1 MQRKANR
8 LLLLLIGAALAACQ
22 ATTEQ
27 GSSGAEEE
35 FYDIPPSKV
44 DVPPPD
50 PEPIQYTEAEL
61 GVGNLGPV
69 DYAEET
75 VSYEEE
81 YVGETDAGVSE
92 PDEYYDYPTET
103 VEYSE
108 EDLGV
113 ADTGISEPEEYY
125 DYPTETIEYA
135 EETVADAGTGV
146 SDPSTRPVEA
156 PMEFP
161 VTSYEVTEEPEITDL
176 GAIEQPIETLSYAEE
191 YVPDEG
197 AGVSDA
203 QEYVM
208 EEEVPELGPVAVAD
222 ETLSFEEQEVAAA
235 DTGVS
240 EPEEYY
246 EYPTETLSFEEEE
259 VAAADTGVSEPE
271 EYYDY
276 PTETIEYSEEALYQ
290 EESVG
295 DVTSYESVT
304 VSAEAQPLFEFDR
317 SEIRMDEQWKLEGF
331 VTELAGADFETV
343 WVVGHA
349 DRIGTVEYNQGLSE
363 RRASAVKAFLV
374 KLGIAD
380 DKISTSG
387 RSELMPITSDGQCK
401 GIRGNALIECLQ
413 PDRRVEVSVSA
424 EVVREVIN

>member
-81 YVGETDAGVSE
+81 YVGETDTGVSE

-197 AGVSDA
+197 AGVSEA

-208 EEEVPELGPVAVAD
+208 EEEVPELGPVAVA
-222 ETLSFEEQEVAAA
+222 E
-235 DTGVS
+235 
-240 EPEEYY
+240 
-246 EYPTETLSFEEEE
+246 ETLSFEEEE

-317 SEIRMDEQWKLEGF
+317 SEVRMDEQWKLEGF